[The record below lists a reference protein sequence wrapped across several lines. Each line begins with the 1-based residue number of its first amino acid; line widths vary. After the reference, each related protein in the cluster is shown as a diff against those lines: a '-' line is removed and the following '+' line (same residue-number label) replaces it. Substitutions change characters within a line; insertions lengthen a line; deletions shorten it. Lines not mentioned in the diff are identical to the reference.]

1 MIRVLLERGL
11 LRRQGRFSNV
21 SLYQNLFSGV
31 AGTLL
36 ARISETPR
44 PQVGGLSVSF
54 GYVLFVFWL
63 QPAVG
68 P

>member
-21 SLYQNLFSGV
+21 SLYQTLFPGV

-36 ARISETPR
+36 
-44 PQVGGLSVSF
+44 
-54 GYVLFVFWL
+54 
-63 QPAVG
+63 
-68 P
+68 